1 MKLNRPSILG
11 IAGLVLAG
19 SGTAAATQMGGD
31 DSTVS
36 EADVSLTE
44 QAARDTATDEVDG
57 TVRAVELEAED
68 GTPVYEV
75 EVEATDGTVH
85 EVEVDADDGTIL
97 ETEVEDDGDDDGY
110 DDDDDG
116 GYDDDDDDDGDD
128 KYEDEKDGDDD
139 DSREDDGEDST

>member
-1 MKLNRPSILG
+1 MKLNRRSLLG

-31 DSTVS
+31 DTTVS

-85 EVEVDADDGTIL
+85 EIEVDADDGTVL
-97 ETEVEDDGDDDGY
+97 ETEVEDDDDDGY
-110 DDDDDG
+110 NDDDDG
-116 GYDDDDDDDGDD
+116 DDDDDDGDD
-128 KYEDEKDGDDD
+128 DDD
-139 DSREDDGEDST
+139 DDGYNDDDQDDREDST

>member
-1 MKLNRPSILG
+1 MKLNRRSLLG

-31 DSTVS
+31 DTTVS

-85 EVEVDADDGTIL
+85 EIEVDADDGTVL
-97 ETEVEDDGDDDGY
+97 ETGVE

-116 GYDDDDDDDGDD
+116 YNDDDDDGDDDDDDDGDD
-128 KYEDEKDGDDD
+128 DDDDGDDD
-139 DSREDDGEDST
+139 DDQDDREDST